1 MGSLLIRQPSVTNET
16 MSPQS
21 RLADFLPYLMSITS
35 NAVSGRIAEEYRSR
49 YGLRIPEWRVMAILG
64 DNGALTQRDL
74 TALTLMDKVAV
85 NRACKE
91 LEERGLA
98 AREPNRSDGRSHL
111 LELTEEGRRMH
122 DQVMPMVVEM
132 QRRLFANFTDDEV
145 EQFKATLAKIREEV
159 RYLNAE
165 GIETGF
171 DE

>member
-1 MGSLLIRQPSVTNET
+1 
-16 MSPQS
+16 MSSTAP
-21 RLADFLPYLMSITS
+21 LANFLPYLMSITS

-49 YGLRIPEWRVMAILG
+49 FGLRVPEWRVMAVLG

-98 AREPNRSDGRSHL
+98 RREPNRSDGRSHL
-111 LELTEEGRRMH
+111 LELTEEGIKVH
-122 DQVMPMVVEM
+122 DQVMPLALEM
-132 QRRLFANFTDDEV
+132 ERRLFEKFSESEV
-145 EQFKATLAKIREEV
+145 AGFKAMLARIREEV
-159 RYLNAE
+159 RDLTAE

-171 DE
+171 DA